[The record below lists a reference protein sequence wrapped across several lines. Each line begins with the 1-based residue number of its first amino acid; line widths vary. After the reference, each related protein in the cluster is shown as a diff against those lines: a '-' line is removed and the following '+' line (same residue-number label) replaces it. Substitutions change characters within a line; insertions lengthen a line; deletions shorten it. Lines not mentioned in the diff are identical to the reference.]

1 MRVLIVDDEP
11 LARRGVRARL
21 MAMSDVEIA
30 GEADSGL
37 KAVSEIERLR
47 PDVVL
52 LDVQMPELDG
62 FGVID
67 AIGVDSMPVT
77 IFVTAYD
84 THALKAFDA
93 NALDY
98 LLKPIDDERFRLA
111 MTRARTRLA
120 EHATSPHSSQL
131 AAALAAAA
139 EQRIV
144 LRDGSRVLLFDQQD
158 IDWLGADG
166 DYVRVH
172 AKGRSYLVR
181 HTMAA
186 MEARLDPKQFTRVH
200 RSAIVNMWRVSE
212 VRRRG
217 DRDYVVVLRDGT
229 KLKVGRAY
237 RRSIINL
244 AIGPSP
250 DA

>member
-21 MAMSDVEIA
+21 IAMPDVEIA
-30 GEADSGL
+30 GEADSGV

-67 AIGVDSMPVT
+67 AIGVDQMPLT
-77 IFVTAYD
+77 IFLTAHD
-84 THALKAFDA
+84 AHAVRAFDA

-111 MTRARTRLA
+111 ITRARTRLA
-120 EHATSPHSSQL
+120 EHTTPPHSRQL
-131 AAALAAAA
+131 AAVLAGAA
-139 EQRIV
+139 ERRIV
-144 LRDGSRVLLFDQQD
+144 LRDGSRVLLFDQRD

-172 AKGRSYLVR
+172 VKGRSYLVR

-186 MEARLDPKQFTRVH
+186 MEARLDQKQFARVH
-200 RSAIVNMWRVSE
+200 RSAIVNISRVSE

-217 DRDYVVVLRDGT
+217 DRDHVVVLRDGT
-229 KLKVGRAY
+229 TLKIGRAF
-237 RRSIINL
+237 RESIAGL
-244 AIGPSP
+244 TLG
-250 DA
+250 

>member
-21 MAMSDVEIA
+21 MAMPDVEIT
-30 GEADSGL
+30 GEADSGM

-67 AIGVDSMPVT
+67 AIGVDRMPLT
-77 IFVTAYD
+77 IFLTAYD
-84 THALKAFDA
+84 AHAVKAFDA

-98 LLKPIDDERFRLA
+98 LLKPIDDERFGLA
-111 MTRARTRLA
+111 IIRARTRLA
-120 EHATSPHSSQL
+120 EHATSSQSRQL
-131 AAALAAAA
+131 AAALAGAA
-139 EQRIV
+139 EQRIA

-172 AKGRSYLVR
+172 VKGRSYLVR

-186 MEARLDPKQFTRVH
+186 MEARLDPKQFARVH
-200 RSAIVNMWRVSE
+200 RSAIVNVSRVSE

-229 KLKVGRAY
+229 KLKIGRAY
-237 RRSIINL
+237 RDSIADVTL
-244 AIGPSP
+244 GRAQ
-250 DA
+250 

>member
-21 MAMSDVEIA
+21 VAMPDVEIA

-67 AIGVDSMPVT
+67 AIGVDRMPVT
-77 IFVTAYD
+77 IFLTAYD
-84 THALKAFDA
+84 THAVRAFDA

-120 EHATSPHSSQL
+120 EHTTRPHSQQL

-181 HTMAA
+181 HTMAS
-186 MEARLDPKQFTRVH
+186 MEARLDPKRFARVH
-200 RSAIVNMWRVSE
+200 RSAIVNATRVARAETLGHGEYRLQLSSGAQ
-212 VRRRG
+212 V
-217 DRDYVVVLRDGT
+217 DT
-229 KLKVGRAY
+229 SRAY
-237 RRSIINL
+237 SARVHEL
-244 AIGPSP
+244 LHA
-250 DA
+250 

>member
-1 MRVLIVDDEP
+1 
-11 LARRGVRARL
+11 
-21 MAMSDVEIA
+21 
-30 GEADSGL
+30 
-37 KAVSEIERLR
+37 
-47 PDVVL
+47 VL

-67 AIGVDSMPVT
+67 AIGVDRMPLT
-77 IFVTAYD
+77 IFLTAYD
-84 THALKAFDA
+84 AHAVKAFDA

-120 EHATSPHSSQL
+120 EHTTGAHSRQL

-144 LRDGSRVLLFDQQD
+144 LRDGSRVLLFDQRD

-172 AKGRSYLVR
+172 VTGRSYLVR

-186 MEARLDPKQFTRVH
+186 MEARLDPKQFARVH
-200 RSAIVNMWRVSE
+200 RSAIVNLSRVSE

-217 DRDYVVVLRDGT
+217 DRDWVVVLRDGT
-229 KLKVGRAY
+229 KLRIGRAY
-237 RRSIINL
+237 RDSIADLIP
-244 AIGPSP
+244 G
-250 DA
+250 

>member
-21 MAMSDVEIA
+21 VAMPDVEIA

-67 AIGVDSMPVT
+67 AIGVDRMPVT
-77 IFVTAYD
+77 IFLTAYD
-84 THALKAFDA
+84 THAVRAFDA

-120 EHATSPHSSQL
+120 EHTTRPHSQQL

-181 HTMAA
+181 HTMAS
-186 MEARLDPKQFTRVH
+186 MEARLDPKRFARVH
-200 RSAIVNMWRVSE
+200 RSAIVNTSRVSE

-217 DRDYVVVLRDGT
+217 DRDHVVVLRDGT
-229 KLKVGRAY
+229 KLRIGRAY
-237 RRSIINL
+237 RDSIADL
-244 AIGPSP
+244 MLG
-250 DA
+250 

>member
-21 MAMSDVEIA
+21 MAMPDVEIA
-30 GEADSGL
+30 GEADSGM

-67 AIGVDSMPVT
+67 AIGVDRMPLT
-77 IFVTAYD
+77 IFLTAYD
-84 THALKAFDA
+84 AHAVKAFDA

-98 LLKPIDDERFRLA
+98 LLKPIDDERFGLA
-111 MTRARTRLA
+111 IIRARTRLA
-120 EHATSPHSSQL
+120 EHATSSQSRQL
-131 AAALAAAA
+131 AAALAGAA
-139 EQRIV
+139 EQRIA

-172 AKGRSYLVR
+172 VKGRSYLVR

-186 MEARLDPKQFTRVH
+186 MEARLDPKQFARVH
-200 RSAIVNMWRVSE
+200 RSAIVNVSRVSE

-229 KLKVGRAY
+229 KLKIGRAY
-237 RRSIINL
+237 RDSIADVTL
-244 AIGPSP
+244 GRAQ
-250 DA
+250 

>member
-1 MRVLIVDDEP
+1 MP
-11 LARRGVRARL
+11 
-21 MAMSDVEIA
+21 DVEIA

-67 AIGVDSMPVT
+67 AIGVDRMPLT
-77 IFVTAYD
+77 IFLTAYD
-84 THALKAFDA
+84 AHAVKAFDA

-120 EHATSPHSSQL
+120 EHTTRPHSRQL
-131 AAALAAAA
+131 AAVLAGAA

-172 AKGRSYLVR
+172 VKGRSYLVR

-186 MEARLDPKQFTRVH
+186 MEARLDPKRFVRVH
-200 RSAIVNMWRVSE
+200 RSAIVNTSRVSE

-217 DRDYVVVLRDGT
+217 DRNYVVVLQDGT
-229 KLKVGRAY
+229 KLRIGRAY
-237 RRSIINL
+237 RD
-244 AIGPSP
+244 AIA
-250 DA
+250 DLTLR

>member
-21 MAMSDVEIA
+21 LAMPDVEIA

-67 AIGVDSMPVT
+67 AIGVDRMPLT
-77 IFVTAYD
+77 IFLTAYD
-84 THALKAFDA
+84 AHAVKAFDA
-93 NALDY
+93 NALHY

-111 MTRARTRLA
+111 ITRARTRLSESRRSRA
-120 EHATSPHSSQL
+120 RLL
-131 AAALAAAA
+131 APVLASADD
-139 EQRIV
+139 QRIV

-158 IDWLGADG
+158 IDWIGADG

-172 AKGRSYLVR
+172 VKGRSYLVR
-181 HTMAA
+181 
-186 MEARLDPKQFTRVH
+186 
-200 RSAIVNMWRVSE
+200 
-212 VRRRG
+212 
-217 DRDYVVVLRDGT
+217 
-229 KLKVGRAY
+229 
-237 RRSIINL
+237 
-244 AIGPSP
+244 
-250 DA
+250 

>member
-1 MRVLIVDDEP
+1 VMRVLIVDDEP

-21 MAMSDVEIA
+21 MAIPDVEIA
-30 GEADSGL
+30 GEADSGFQ
-37 KAVSEIERLR
+37 AVSEIERLQ

-62 FGVID
+62 FGVIE
-67 AIGVDSMPVT
+67 AIGVDRMPVT
-77 IFVTAYD
+77 IFLTAYD
-84 THALKAFDA
+84 THAVKAFDA

-111 MTRARTRLA
+111 ITRARTRLT
-120 EHATSPHSSQL
+120 EYTKRSRTQQL
-131 AAALAAAA
+131 AAVLAGAAD
-139 EQRIV
+139 QRIV

-172 AKGRSYLVR
+172 VKGRSYLVR

-186 MEARLDPKQFTRVH
+186 MEVRLDPKQFARVH
-200 RSAIVNMWRVSE
+200 RSAIVNISRVSE

-229 KLKVGRAY
+229 KLKIGRAY
-237 RRSIINL
+237 RARL
-244 AIGPSP
+244 PT
-250 DA
+250 

>member
-21 MAMSDVEIA
+21 MGMPDVEIA

-37 KAVSEIERLR
+37 TAVSEIERLR

-67 AIGVDSMPVT
+67 AIGVDHMPLT
-77 IFVTAYD
+77 IFLTAYD
-84 THALKAFDA
+84 THAVKAFDA

-98 LLKPIDDERFRLA
+98 LLKPLDDERFRLA

-120 EHATSPHSSQL
+120 EHTQGSHSRQL
-131 AAALAAAA
+131 AAMLAGAA

-186 MEARLDPKQFTRVH
+186 MEARLDPKQFARVH
-200 RSAIVNMWRVSE
+200 RSAIVNISRVSE

-217 DRDYVVVLRDGT
+217 DRDHVVVLRDGT
-229 KLKVGRAY
+229 KLKVGRAF
-237 RRSIINL
+237 RDSIADL
-244 AIGPSP
+244 TLG
-250 DA
+250 